1 MLKVLGVYMC
11 VKKTFEDDV
20 RKDWV
25 LIAHGSSKKGLI
37 ISLVVVLKPKL
48 LLKESQA

>member
-11 VKKTFEDDV
+11 VKKTFEDV

-25 LIAHGSSKKGLI
+25 LTAHGSSKKGLL
-37 ISLVVVLKPKL
+37 ISPVVVLKSKL
-48 LLKESQA
+48 LLEESQA